1 MSSSTPAAVPGPPR
15 DFVGYGE
22 QPPSFRWPDGSSVAV
37 NIVVNV
43 EEGAEYSL
51 LDGDPINDT
60 WGEYSSVVDPSIRDL
75 GTETHMEFGSR
86 VGIWRLARLFDH
98 YGIPATFGVCA
109 LALERNPPFAAWL
122 RGQDHDVIG
131 HGYRW
136 SEDSQIERDEERR
149 LLHMAV
155 ESIERT
161 TGQRI
166 RGWYVRSFASV
177 NTRDLLVEEGGFLY
191 DSDPANDE
199 VPYFVEHSGKPW
211 LVVPYSKVYN
221 DVKYLVQPTYASPRH
236 FFETV
241 KLGVDYMVEEAE
253 RGYGG
258 RMITIGLH
266 PRWSGQA
273 HRTSALRDIVEYVL
287 AKDGACFMRRGDI
300 AQFWLDNA
308 GFRS

>member
-1 MSSSTPAAVPGPPR
+1 MPSVPSREIGGPPR

-22 QPPSFRWPDGSSVAV
+22 HPPSFRWPDGSSVAV

-43 EEGAEYSL
+43 EEGSEYSL

-60 WGEYSSVVDPSIRDL
+60 WGEYSSVVDPAIRDL

-86 VGIWRLARLFDH
+86 VGIWRLARLFEH
-98 YGIPATFGVCA
+98 YGIPATFGACA
-109 LALERNPPFAAWL
+109 LALERNPPFAEWL
-122 RGQDHDVIG
+122 RGRDHDVIG

-136 SEDSQIERDEERR
+136 TEDSTMTRDEERKF
-149 LLHMAV
+149 LNMAV

-166 RGWYVRSFASV
+166 KGWYVRSFASV
-177 NTRDLLVEEGGFLY
+177 NTRDLVVEEGGFLY

-199 VPYFVEHSGKPW
+199 IPYFVEHSGRPW
-211 LVVPYSKVYN
+211 LVLPYSKVYN
-221 DVKYLVQPTYASPRH
+221 DVKYLVQPTYGSPRH
-236 FFETV
+236 FFETI
-241 KLGVDYMVEEAE
+241 KLGVDYMVAEAE

-273 HRTSALRDIVEYVL
+273 HRTAALRDVIEYVL
-287 AKDGACFMRRGDI
+287 AKEGACFMRRLDI
-300 AQFWLDNA
+300 ADFWLREF
-308 GFRS
+308 GG

>member
-1 MSSSTPAAVPGPPR
+1 MSSAPSTFLSGPAR
-15 DFVGYGE
+15 DFVGYG
-22 QPPSFRWPDGSSVAV
+22 QHPPSFEWPDGSSVAV

-60 WGEYSSVVDPSIRDL
+60 WGEYATVVDPSIRDL

-98 YGIPATFGVCA
+98 YGIPATFGACA
-109 LALERNPPFAAWL
+109 LALERNPPFAQWL
-122 RGQDHDVIG
+122 REHDHDVIG

-136 SEDSQIERDEERR
+136 TEDSQMTRDDERR
-149 LLHMAV
+149 YLHKAV
-155 ESIERT
+155 ASIEQT

-199 VPYFVEHSGKPW
+199 IPYFLRHGDRPW
-211 LVVPYSKVYN
+211 LVIPYSKVYN
-221 DVKYLVQPTYASPRH
+221 DVKYLVAPTYASPRDFH
-236 FFETV
+236 ETL
-241 KLGVDYMVEEAE
+241 KLGVDYMLDEAS
-253 RGYGG
+253 RGCRG
-258 RMITIGLH
+258 RMITIGVH

-273 HRTSALRDIVEYVL
+273 HRASALRDFIEYVL
-287 AKDGACFMRRGDI
+287 ETNGVGFMRRLDI
-300 AQFWLDNA
+300 ARFWLESF
-308 GFRS
+308 GPR